1 MSVARLAVDQ
11 EPTSREGP
19 VHDEGVKPELW
30 IPARTSQQR
39 RDALKGIA
47 NLHEYP
53 TEDPLPGGLG
63 HGDMLVA
70 DHDLTAALEAVS
82 RIEGLRVVQTMSAGV
97 DRIVDRIPAGI
108 TLCDASGVH
117 DVGVAEWIVMAI
129 LASNRRLVP
138 LIHAQQA
145 ASWGHS
151 EAARGDDLEG
161 ARVLILGYGSIGRA
175 VEERLVPFGVTV
187 DRVARHER
195 DGVHSHSDLADLVPS
210 ADVLIVLLPLTP
222 ATRRFVGTEILSRMK
237 PGALLVNAS
246 RGAVVDTDALLAALV
261 DGRIRAA
268 LDVTDPEPLPD
279 GHPLWSM
286 PGVLITPH
294 VAGDVSA
301 EEDRAW
307 ALIADQVGRLARGEP
322 LRNVVTDGY

>member
-1 MSVARLAVDQ
+1 M
-11 EPTSREGP
+11 
-19 VHDEGVKPELW
+19 KPDLW
-30 IPARTSQQR
+30 IPAGTPRHR
-39 RDALKGIA
+39 RDALDGVA

-53 TEDPLPGGLG
+53 PPEPRPESFG

-70 DHDLTAALEAVS
+70 DHDVTTAIEAIS
-82 RIEGLRVVQTMSAGV
+82 RIDGLRVVQTMSAGV
-97 DRIVDRIPAGI
+97 DRIVDLIPAGI

-129 LASNRRLVP
+129 LASNRRLP
-138 LIHAQQA
+138 QLIEAQQTG
-145 ASWGHS
+145 SWKHS
-151 EAARGDDLEG
+151 EAARGDDLHG
-161 ARVLILGYGSIGRA
+161 SRALIIGYGSIGRA
-175 VEERLVPFGVTV
+175 VEERLRPFGVTV
-187 DRVARHER
+187 DRVARRGRE
-195 DGVHSHSDLADLVPS
+195 GVHPLAELSGLVPT
-210 ADVLIVLLPLTP
+210 ADILVVLLPLTP
-222 ATRRFVGTEILSRMK
+222 ETRHLVGAAIVSRMK
-237 PGALLVNAS
+237 SGALLVNAS
-246 RGAVVDTDALLAALV
+246 RGAVVDTDALIATLA

-294 VAGDVSA
+294 IAGDVSG

-307 ALIADQVGRLARGEP
+307 ALVADQVGRLTRGEP